1 MLKEVELFK
10 EIMKKTFKKVP
21 FISKKDVR
29 HLKTIN
35 ECHHICNKKHFD
47 KYIIVR
53 YHFHVKIKYGGS
65 THQICN
71 DVFRLTKEMSIV
83 FHNLKGYNGYIIM
96 QENSEFKHRCFV
108 ISRCI

>member
-1 MLKEVELFK
+1 MHWWFRKPVQIYQGENAVYKFIEKMLKEVELFK

-35 ECHHICNKKHFD
+35 EYHHICNKKHFD

-53 YHFHVKIKYGGS
+53 
-65 THQICN
+65 
-71 DVFRLTKEMSIV
+71 
-83 FHNLKGYNGYIIM
+83 
-96 QENSEFKHRCFV
+96 
-108 ISRCI
+108 